1 MNTSTKK
8 EMVTYEQA
16 RSEILARCQ
25 TLPSQ
30 TVQLED
36 SLRRVLAEPI
46 KATIDLPLFNN
57 SAVDGYGV
65 LVQDILEASEKNP
78 VKLKLVGEIAAGY
91 HQSLPEIAPGQ
102 CLRILTGAQTPATAE
117 AVVMKEY
124 CTVISAPGPNSP
136 ENGGQQPQL
145 SEPVAQHAGQN
156 AGHNA
161 GYNKS
166 HDSSHYEADTYI
178 LVGRNARIG
187 ENIRLQGE
195 EIEAGSTVLA
205 AGTAITPPVL
215 GLIASLGKSSF
226 AVQRLPAVAVVST
239 GDELKEP
246 GQQLATGEIYNSN
259 SYALQAA
266 LNALGVH
273 QVHRHHCPDNR
284 EKTTAVLQAALQD
297 NDIIITA
304 GGVSVGEYDYV
315 KDVLEGLGVTTVFWK
330 IAIKPGKPV
339 YFGVF
344 GNKPVFGLPGN
355 PVSALVTFNLFVKPA
370 LFKMLGINSEP
381 LKTYQARLA
390 RNLKKKAGRLD
401 FVRGKLDTLE
411 GQLSAMPVTGQE
423 SHMLSGLAQA
433 NCLLHFEQDLEFLPE
448 GENITV
454 NLLNW
459 YE

>member
-1 MNTSTKK
+1 
-8 EMVTYEQA
+8 
-16 RSEILARCQ
+16 
-25 TLPSQ
+25 
-30 TVQLED
+30 
-36 SLRRVLAEPI
+36 
-46 KATIDLPLFNN
+46 
-57 SAVDGYGV
+57 
-65 LVQDILEASEKNP
+65 
-78 VKLKLVGEIAAGY
+78 
-91 HQSLPEIAPGQ
+91 
-102 CLRILTGAQTPATAE
+102 
-117 AVVMKEY
+117 
-124 CTVISAPGPNSP
+124 
-136 ENGGQQPQL
+136 L

-339 YFGVF
+339 YFGV
-344 GNKPVFGLPGN
+344 
-355 PVSALVTFNLFVKPA
+355 VKPA